1 MEFTDESVNFVRTE
15 LSKSYSNHKI
25 IIAPSKAEVYS
36 AKTKDFLKKPSDVK
50 WTLVGSGI
58 LAVIYNTK
66 ENRDRLQLCLASP
79 KTANI
84 IWQET
89 VVAFTT
95 IDCPHPTFHTLT
107 STRNYQERTGILYQ
121 NKTVARLVFQVMT
134 MFTSQ
139 TRSQS
144 SKKVSR
150 SQSFCVAPRPK
161 ATPVTRDM
169 RNALQMCTLALSKVR
184 IQQVFSTGSSSPK
197 VSGPMMATVCVP
209 RRRPKQLTITQD
221 RKFISNTTILKRS
234 ETLPLRLLTTDLCTT
249 EL

>member
-1 MEFTDESVNFVRTE
+1 MEISDEAVHFVRTE
-15 LSKSYSNHKI
+15 LSKSFSNHKI
-25 IIAPSKAEVYS
+25 IIAPSKVEVYS

-50 WTLVGSGI
+50 WSLVGSGI
-58 LAVIYNTK
+58 LAVVYNTK

-84 IWQET
+84 LWQET
-89 VVAFTT
+89 VVPFTT

-144 SKKVSR
+144 SKKVLR

-161 ATPVTRDM
+161 PTPVARDM
-169 RNALQMCTLALSKVR
+169 KNTLEMCTIALSKVHV
-184 IQQVFSTGSSSPK
+184 QQVYSTPSCTTK
-197 VSGPMMATVCVP
+197 VSGPMMATVCAP
-209 RRRPKQLTITQD
+209 SPAQRMTFTPD
-221 RKFISNTTILKRS
+221 RKFSSLPTIMKRR
-234 ETLPLRLLTTDLCTT
+234 ETLPLSLLTTDLCTT